1 MIYKFTIAPKGA
13 MGTPLRSD
21 TLFGHACWTLRL
33 HESRDRFTAFMSNAK
48 AQKPE
53 LIFSDGFPSG
63 WLPRPLVPVI
73 MDKSSNRELYSVY
86 KQAVKRSWVSM
97 QYAEVCSWNILECA
111 LKSARDNAYSYSD
124 NPETEAVLHNVIDR
138 VTGTSLDKHGL
149 FSTDKQWYHGI
160 WKEIDIYVSTE
171 WDKEYLAQFID
182 TLFAIGYGRDQS
194 VGLGSVKIVNK
205 PEIVIFPKRSTTI
218 FLSLSRTIPCANVN
232 IDASYYQI
240 ETKYGKV
247 WSGLEQQKSPFKK
260 PMLQMVPGSVLKCS
274 ANTVVAGSIV
284 TGIHDNEEVIENC
297 MTILYPLPET
307 IMEGVPL

>member
-1 MIYKFTIAPKGA
+1 MIYKFTIAPQGA

-33 HESRDRFTAFMSNAK
+33 HESSDCFSAFMANAK

-63 WLPRPLVPVI
+63 WLPRPLSPLTFI
-73 MDKSSNRELYSVY
+73 KHATREEYASYKKAIKRAYVY
-86 KQAVKRSWVSM
+86 TQF
-97 QYAEVCSWNILECA
+97 AENCNWNITEIA
-111 LKSARDNAYSYSD
+111 ISGKSCIPDNYYDS
-124 NPETEAVLHNVIDR
+124 PQTEAVLHNVIDR

-160 WKEIDIYVSTE
+160 WTEIDIYVSTE
-171 WDKEYLAQFID
+171 WDKVYLTQFID
-182 TLFAIGYGRDQS
+182 TLFSVGYGRDQS
-194 VGLGSVKIVNK
+194 VGLGAVKIVKK
-205 PEIVIFPKRSTTI
+205 PEIVTFPKRSTTMY
-218 FLSLSRTIPCANVN
+218 LSLSRTIPCTNVN
-232 IDASYYQI
+232 IDASFYQI

-247 WSGLEQQKSPFKK
+247 WRGLEQQKSPFKK
-260 PMLQMVPGSVLKCS
+260 PMLQMVPGSVLKCTTN
-274 ANTVVAGSIV
+274 AVVAGSVV

-307 IMEGVPL
+307 VMEGVSV